1 MQQENTAE
9 IEEGDTEPLAM
20 AFGYVNFNY
29 QNNNLEL
36 KEKNRLFLSWMAK
49 KCVILKRFLIAV
61 LISCQKCHKSGAD

>member
-1 MQQENTAE
+1 MFRYALWVSFGATGKYCRNR

-36 KEKNRLFLSWMAK
+36 KEKNTFFFL
-49 KCVILKRFLIAV
+49 
-61 LISCQKCHKSGAD
+61 